1 MSGLQVWVLV
11 VSPVHRSTHQVS
23 SRELDLLAVDH
34 WNRGEVRHDTLAPH
48 ADRGVSQLF
57 IFPSL
62 TQSLTWAEE
71 RWVVDDLL
79 VAWTALFGADLDPV
93 HVFGPTHAAIKLQYK
108 VPWLSES
115 RKQRLGFKREQ

>member
-1 MSGLQVWVLV
+1 MTLGPLRRIGERFNHWAK
-11 VSPVHRSTHQVS
+11 
-23 SRELDLLAVDH
+23 LLI
-34 WNRGEVRHDTLAPH
+34 LP
-48 ADRGVSQLF
+48 
-57 IFPSL
+57 
-62 TQSLTWAEE
+62 SLTWAEE